1 MGVVNVFHSA
11 LRTGFHVLTTQILK
25 NLVPA
30 LIYSLLTLWI
40 LSMVG
45 LHIKSHQMQ
54 IQNSNAADN
63 TSFNCAHPLTPDKV
77 IARGGSDDNQYQ
89 NESSESTRNYE
100 LHLPNSKQTPFLP
113 RQLTEWNTNSSSILN
128 VSFNNNW

>member
-1 MGVVNVFHSA
+1 
-11 LRTGFHVLTTQILK
+11 
-25 NLVPA
+25 
-30 LIYSLLTLWI
+30 
-40 LSMVG
+40 
-45 LHIKSHQMQ
+45 MQ